1 LEANREQY
9 QANKNLPKG
18 IKKRIKVLGV
28 RVHERFVLAP
38 PILGAGGWFWPPRA
52 QIGRW
57 PAGYRP
63 PTLIHLSDPSPRD
76 YAHSVHILG

>member
-18 IKKRIKVLGV
+18 IKKRIKVFGA
-28 RVHERFVLAP
+28 RVHERCVLAP

-52 QIGRW
+52 RMGRW
-57 PAGYRP
+57 LAGYRP
-63 PTLIHLSDPSPRD
+63 LALIHLSDPHLRD
-76 YAHSVHILG
+76 CAHNIHILR